1 MALSLSA
8 EQKSVYDI
16 FYNNVQYIIP
26 DYQRS
31 YSWGFDQCNQL
42 YLDFI
47 SAFDEDC
54 DFFIGNIIIA
64 RSLDER
70 KKPQVVDGQQRL
82 ITLWLLLKALSVL
95 CPGLKIKE
103 NFLTFQ
109 HFLLEI

>member
-31 YSWGFDQCNQL
+31 YSWEFDQCNQL

-47 SAFDEDC
+47 SAFDED
-54 DFFIGNIIIA
+54 
-64 RSLDER
+64 
-70 KKPQVVDGQQRL
+70 
-82 ITLWLLLKALSVL
+82 
-95 CPGLKIKE
+95 
-103 NFLTFQ
+103 
-109 HFLLEI
+109 